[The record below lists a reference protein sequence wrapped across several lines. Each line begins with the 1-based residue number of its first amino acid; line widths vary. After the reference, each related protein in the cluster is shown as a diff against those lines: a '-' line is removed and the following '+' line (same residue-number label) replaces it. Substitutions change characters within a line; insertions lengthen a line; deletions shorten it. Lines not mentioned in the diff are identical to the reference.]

1 MRRSRSTLPAR
12 VANSLIDNQN
22 VVRISVYEG
31 ERALTKDNNLL
42 GKFDLAGIPPAPRG
56 VPQIEVT
63 FALDANGILQVTA
76 EDKGTGRQESV
87 TISSDDGRL
96 SQDEIDR
103 MVAEAEKFAE
113 DDKAAQERIE
123 ARNSLEMYVYGL
135 KAQLRDTGESGLG
148 GRLSEHDKEA
158 VSRFLI
164 RVAPY
169 RCQHSLTATTTDPGG
184 S

>member
-1 MRRSRSTLPAR
+1 MGILPA
-12 VANSLIDNQN
+12 A
-22 VVRISVYEG
+22 
-31 ERALTKDNNLL
+31 
-42 GKFDLAGIPPAPRG
+42 RG

-87 TISSDDGRL
+87 TISNDDGRL

-113 DDKAAQERIE
+113 DDKTAQERIE

-135 KAQLRDTGESGLG
+135 KAQLRDTSENGLG
-148 GRLSEHDKEA
+148 DRLSEQDKEA
-158 VSRFLI
+158 VSGFLI
-164 RVAPY
+164 RVA
-169 RCQHSLTATTTDPGG
+169 
-184 S
+184 